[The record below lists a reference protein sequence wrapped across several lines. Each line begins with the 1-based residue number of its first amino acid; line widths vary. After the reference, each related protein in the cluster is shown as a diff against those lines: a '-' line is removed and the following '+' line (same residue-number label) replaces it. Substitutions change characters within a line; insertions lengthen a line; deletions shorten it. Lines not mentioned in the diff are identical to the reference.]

1 MEAELVKVSKL
12 KNAENWNI
20 WKFQIRI
27 MLISN
32 SVLDIVKGDKAKPTP
47 PSAEDV
53 AANAALTAQY
63 AKNLEEWTKNDG
75 IAQRIIA
82 TTVEKTPMLHI
93 INLESAKEMW
103 DKLHEVFENKTEVS
117 IHMLQQKWFSYTKD
131 PADDMSTHISKLED
145 LCYKLK
151 ALDENI
157 SDSMLITKIIMT
169 LPPTYNHFIS
179 AWEST
184 SENLRTVENLT
195 SRLIMEETRIN
206 SQDDQSVA
214 LITKRFGKNFSTKDN
229 KNKNDERGNKNQGS
243 AKNSQNSREC
253 WNCGKYGHARKNC
266 WFLKKDSKPNFKE
279 NKQSHNNNENKALV
293 VEVLLSANQNIDRSS
308 SWLLDSGA
316 SSHMSENKAWFSE
329 YEELKNQVG
338 VRLGDGNL
346 LYAEG
351 KGKIEIEAFNGKVWV
366 DKYLSQV
373 LYIPGIKFNLFSM
386 GAALSKNINLE

>member
-145 LCYKLK
+145 
-151 ALDENI
+151 A
-157 SDSMLITKIIMT
+157 
-169 LPPTYNHFIS
+169 
-179 AWEST
+179 
-184 SENLRTVENLT
+184 
-195 SRLIMEETRIN
+195 IN
-206 SQDDQSVA
+206 
-214 LITKRFGKNFSTKDN
+214 
-229 KNKNDERGNKNQGS
+229 
-243 AKNSQNSREC
+243 
-253 WNCGKYGHARKNC
+253 
-266 WFLKKDSKPNFKE
+266 
-279 NKQSHNNNENKALV
+279 
-293 VEVLLSANQNIDRSS
+293 
-308 SWLLDSGA
+308 
-316 SSHMSENKAWFSE
+316 
-329 YEELKNQVG
+329 
-338 VRLGDGNL
+338 
-346 LYAEG
+346 
-351 KGKIEIEAFNGKVWV
+351 
-366 DKYLSQV
+366 
-373 LYIPGIKFNLFSM
+373 
-386 GAALSKNINLE
+386 